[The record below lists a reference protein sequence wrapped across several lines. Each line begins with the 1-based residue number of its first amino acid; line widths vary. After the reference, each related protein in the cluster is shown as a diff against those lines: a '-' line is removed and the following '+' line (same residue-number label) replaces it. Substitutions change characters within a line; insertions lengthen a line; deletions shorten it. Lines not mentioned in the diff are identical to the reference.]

1 MRQLLYV
8 VLALVVSA
16 LPALSQATTLTTN
29 IEIPINIGLFVP
41 CAAGGAGE
49 AVTVAGTLHV
59 LNIITIDAAAGII
72 RLQEHFNP
80 TGVVGTGFTTSDK
93 YRGTGITRTSF
104 NLTPA
109 GTFEFT
115 HINRF
120 NIIGQGRAANFAVR
134 ETVHTTV
141 LADGTVTSTVGNFTT
156 ECK

>member
-16 LPALSQATTLTTN
+16 VPALSQATTLTTN
-29 IEIPINIGLFVP
+29 IQIPINIALFVP

-49 AVTVAGTLHV
+49 TVTVAGTLHILDIV
-59 LNIITIDAAAGII
+59 TIDAAAGSI
-72 RLQEHFNP
+72 RLEEHFNP
-80 TGVVGTGFTTSDK
+80 TGVVGTGLTTGDK
-93 YRGTGITRTSF
+93 YRGTGITRSSF
-104 NLTPA
+104 HVTPA

-120 NIIGQGRAANFAVR
+120 NVIGQGRASNFTIR

-141 LADGTVTSTVGNFTT
+141 LADGTATSTVGNFTT
-156 ECK
+156 VCK